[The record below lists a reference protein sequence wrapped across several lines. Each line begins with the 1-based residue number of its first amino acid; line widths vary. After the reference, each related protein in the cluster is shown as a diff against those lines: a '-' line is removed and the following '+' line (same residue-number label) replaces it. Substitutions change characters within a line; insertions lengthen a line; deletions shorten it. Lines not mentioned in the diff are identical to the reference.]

1 MSAPA
6 YPTDPALPLVALN
19 AHLLSDDAS
28 YRSAGV
34 SRYIHGLLAYLP
46 LVDPTLR
53 YAAFVGS
60 DRQRYPGWRAEV
72 SGWSTGNPWRR
83 IIWEQ
88 LAQPW
93 RARRLI
99 VDLLH
104 APVNVGPAL
113 ARAVAHCPTVVTVHD
128 LSFFR
133 YPELF
138 TRSRR
143 LYQQRMTPLTA
154 RQAAAITA
162 DSQATMDDLVTLCG
176 VDARK
181 VRVVHPGVDPA
192 MQPIADSERLRALR
206 LRNGLPE
213 RFILFLG
220 TIEPRKNLVMLLKAY
235 ALLVRRE
242 RLPHSLVIAG
252 GQGWSYEEVYATAE
266 RLGLGERVIFSG
278 YVSQVELPLWYNA
291 AEVLAY
297 PSLYEGFG
305 LPPLEAMACGTPVVV
320 SNVSSLPEVV
330 GSAAP
335 AIDPRDVDAWAD
347 TLARLL
353 TDEAYRAEVR
363 AAGLR
368 RASAFTWE
376 RTARQVAAV
385 YHEVLGV

>member
-1 MSAPA
+1 MSGPA
-6 YPTDPALPLVALN
+6 YPNDPALPLVALN

-28 YRSAGV
+28 FRSAGV
-34 SRYIHGLLAYLP
+34 SRYIHGLLANLP

-53 YAAFVGS
+53 YAAFLGS
-60 DRQRYPGWRAEV
+60 SRPRYAGWHAEV

-83 IIWEQ
+83 IVWEQ

-93 RARRLI
+93 RARKLGA
-99 VDLLH
+99 DLLH
-104 APVNVGPAL
+104 VPVNVGPAL
-113 ARAVAHCPTVVTVHD
+113 ANVVAHCPTVVTVHD

-143 LYQQRMTPLTA
+143 AYQQRLTPWTA
-154 RQAAAITA
+154 RRAAAVTA
-162 DSQATMDDLVTLCG
+162 DSQATKDDLVALCG

-181 VRVVHPGVDPA
+181 VHVVYPGVDAA
-192 MQPIADSERLRALR
+192 MQPVADRERLRALR
-206 LRNGLPE
+206 RRHGLPE

-220 TIEPRKNLVMLLKAY
+220 TIEPRKNLVMLLEAF

-242 RLPHSLVIAG
+242 KLPHSLVIAG
-252 GQGWSYEEVYATAE
+252 GQGWNYAEVYATAE
-266 RLGLGERVIFSG
+266 RLNLGERVIFSG

-291 AEVLAY
+291 AEALAY

-335 AIDPRDVDAWAD
+335 AVDPRDAAAWAD
-347 TLARLL
+347 ALARLL
-353 TDEAYRAEVR
+353 TDDAYRAEVS

-368 RASAFTWE
+368 RAQSFTWE
-376 RTARQVAAV
+376 RTARQVAAI
-385 YHEVLGV
+385 YHEVLGR